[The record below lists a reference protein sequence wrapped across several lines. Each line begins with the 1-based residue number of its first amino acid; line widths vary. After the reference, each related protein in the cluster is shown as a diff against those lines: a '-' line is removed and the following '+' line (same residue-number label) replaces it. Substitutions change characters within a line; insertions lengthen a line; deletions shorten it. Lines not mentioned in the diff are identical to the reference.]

1 MNLVQVSHVST
12 KEPAPAENQR
22 PDKCANVT
30 QSPPPPRE
38 KQEPDPGQEEV
49 DGLACRDGA
58 RKRGHEEDDV
68 RRVEDRH
75 LDIREE
81 GRTKEGVG
89 VPERKFSARQGGSQ
103 EGFCG
108 KEVDEE
114 VVGHHRLP
122 TERHP
127 Q

>member
-1 MNLVQVSHVST
+1 MAGRDLSQAV
-12 KEPAPAENQR
+12 PAARRRGGSGGGKSVRLGEDRIQ
-22 PDKCANVT
+22 
-30 QSPPPPRE
+30 
-38 KQEPDPGQEEV
+38 V

-68 RRVEDRH
+68 RRVKDRH
-75 LDIREE
+75 LDICEE
-81 GRTKEGVG
+81 GRTKECVG
-89 VPERKFSARQGGSQ
+89 VPERKFSARKGGSQ